1 MPLVT
6 LSLFQNIQ
14 PAFQLRWHHIITT
27 TTTYPLPPAVESC
40 QYVISLILVDRC
52 HVSKNAMH
60 NQYDSLLR
68 SQNSTD
74 CKPEL
79 TQILTNHLSTTLHHS
94 WLQVRCVTRRTA
106 FPRVIPSWPSRL
118 SVILQGD

>member
-6 LSLFQNIQ
+6 LYLFQNIQ
-14 PAFQLRWHHIITT
+14 PASQLQWQHVIT

-60 NQYDSLLR
+60 NQNDSLLR
-68 SQNSTD
+68 LKNSTD
-74 CKPEL
+74 SKPVL
-79 TQILTNHLSTTLHHS
+79 AQILTNNLSTTLHHS
-94 WLQVRCVTRRTA
+94 R
-106 FPRVIPSWPSRL
+106 
-118 SVILQGD
+118 